1 MQTMPGSEENCRVHV
16 RVSLDISGESR
27 AGRER
32 VEVGRKGKA
41 QKLKVVERLG
51 KDGKWMQGHE
61 EAMRRA
67 G

>member
-51 KDGKWMQGHE
+51 GMGTGCRGTKKP
-61 EAMRRA
+61 
-67 G
+67 

>member
-51 KDGKWMQGHE
+51 KDGNWMQGHE
-61 EAMRRA
+61 VAMRRA